1 MASSASDSAVDP
13 VEQLLNLFL
22 YAPIGLLSK
31 GSEALPDLVKRGRTQ
46 SSNAR
51 VIGQFAL
58 SATNTKA
65 RQSLSDAEAHLQAF
79 LRIVTESSR
88 PSPTKTES
96 TSTSSKPKKKA
107 SPKVPVTSGVDDLI
121 ENYDSL
127 TAAQLLPLLAPL
139 LAKQLDRVESYEL
152 SQRAR
157 KTVLNRLRQ
166 LRS

>member
-1 MASSASDSAVDP
+1 MASSTSDSAVDP

-31 GSEALPDLVKRGRTQ
+31 GSEALPDLVQRGRTQ
-46 SSNAR
+46 ASNAR

-58 SATNTKA
+58 GATNTKA

-79 LRIVTESSR
+79 LKIVTEPAR
-88 PSPTKTES
+88 PSPTKSESSNASSTES
-96 TSTSSKPKKKA
+96 KNATAGVSVA
-107 SPKVPVTSGVDDLI
+107 GVDDLI

-127 TAAQLLPLLAPL
+127 TAAQILPLLAPL
-139 LAKQLDRVESYEL
+139 PTEQLDRIEIHEQ

-157 KTVLNRLRQ
+157 KTILSRLRQ
-166 LRS
+166 LRN

>member
-22 YAPIGLLSK
+22 YAPIGLFSK
-31 GSEALPDLVKRGRTQ
+31 GSEALPELVERGRTQ
-46 SSNAR
+46 ASNAR

-58 SATNTKA
+58 GATNAKA
-65 RQSLSDAEAHLQAF
+65 RKSLSDAEAHFQEF
-79 LRIVTESSR
+79 LRIVGESARPSSKGPESS
-88 PSPTKTES
+88 
-96 TSTSSKPKKKA
+96 SSSSSAKKA
-107 SPKVPVTSGVDDLI
+107 TAEASVNHGVEDLI
-121 ENYDSL
+121 NDYDNL
-127 TAAQLLPLLAPL
+127 TAAQILPFLAPL
-139 LAKQLDRVESYEL
+139 GAEQLERIETYEQ

>member
-22 YAPIGLLSK
+22 YAPIGLFSK
-31 GSEALPDLVKRGRTQ
+31 GSEVLPELVERGRTQ
-46 SSNAR
+46 ASNAR

-58 SATNTKA
+58 GATNAKA
-65 RQSLSDAEAHLQAF
+65 RKSLSDAEAHFQEF
-79 LRIVTESSR
+79 LRIVGESARPSSKASESS
-88 PSPTKTES
+88 SSSSSTTKATAE
-96 TSTSSKPKKKA
+96 A
-107 SPKVPVTSGVDDLI
+107 SVNHGVDDLV
-121 ENYDSL
+121 ENYDNL
-127 TAAQLLPLLAPL
+127 TAAQILPFLAPL
-139 LAKQLDRVESYEL
+139 GAEQLERVETYEQ

>member
-13 VEQLLNLFL
+13 VEHLLDLFL

-31 GSEALPDLVKRGRTQ
+31 GSEALPDLVQRGRTQ
-46 SSNAR
+46 ASNAR

-58 SATNTKA
+58 GATNAKA

-79 LRIVTESSR
+79 LRIVAESAR
-88 PSPTKTES
+88 PSATRTDAS
-96 TSTSSKPKKKA
+96 TGSGSAAKSSTANASSDL
-107 SPKVPVTSGVDDLI
+107 GIDDLI
-121 ENYDSL
+121 ENYDGL
-127 TAAQLLPLLAPL
+127 TAAQILPLLAPL
-139 LAKQLDRVESYEL
+139 PTEQLDRVEAYEQ

>member
-22 YAPIGLLSK
+22 YAPIGLFSK
-31 GSEALPDLVKRGRTQ
+31 GSEALPELVERGRTQ
-46 SSNAR
+46 ASNAR

-58 SATNTKA
+58 GATNAKA
-65 RQSLSDAEAHLQAF
+65 RKSLSDAEAHFQEF
-79 LRIVTESSR
+79 LRIVGESARPSSKASESS
-88 PSPTKTES
+88 SSSSSTTKATAE
-96 TSTSSKPKKKA
+96 A
-107 SPKVPVTSGVDDLI
+107 SVNHGVDDLV
-121 ENYDSL
+121 ENYDNL
-127 TAAQLLPLLAPL
+127 TAAQILPFLAPL
-139 LAKQLDRVESYEL
+139 GAEQLERIETYEQ

>member
-22 YAPIGLLSK
+22 YAPIGLFSK
-31 GSEALPDLVKRGRTQ
+31 GSEALPELVERGRTQ
-46 SSNAR
+46 ASNAR

-58 SATNTKA
+58 GATNAKA
-65 RQSLSDAEAHLQAF
+65 RKSLSDAEAHFQEF
-79 LRIVTESSR
+79 LRIVGESARPSSKASESS
-88 PSPTKTES
+88 SSSSSTTKATAE
-96 TSTSSKPKKKA
+96 A
-107 SPKVPVTSGVDDLI
+107 SVNHGVEDLI
-121 ENYDSL
+121 KDYDNL
-127 TAAQLLPLLAPL
+127 TAAQILPFLAPL
-139 LAKQLDRVESYEL
+139 GAEQLERIETYEQ

>member
-22 YAPIGLLSK
+22 YAPIGLFSK
-31 GSEALPDLVKRGRTQ
+31 GSEVLPELVERGRTQ
-46 SSNAR
+46 ASNAR

-58 SATNTKA
+58 GATNAKA
-65 RQSLSDAEAHLQAF
+65 RKSLSDAEAHFQEF
-79 LRIVTESSR
+79 LRIVGESARPSSKASESS
-88 PSPTKTES
+88 SSSSS
-96 TSTSSKPKKKA
+96 TKKA
-107 SPKVPVTSGVDDLI
+107 TAEASVTHGVDDLV
-121 ENYDSL
+121 EDYDNL
-127 TAAQLLPLLAPL
+127 TAAQILPFLAPL
-139 LAKQLDRVESYEL
+139 GAEQLERIETYEQ

>member
-22 YAPIGLLSK
+22 YAPIGLFSK
-31 GSEALPDLVKRGRTQ
+31 GSEAFPELVERGRTQ
-46 SSNAR
+46 ASNAR

-58 SATNTKA
+58 GATNAKA
-65 RQSLSDAEAHLQAF
+65 RKSLSDAEAHFQEF
-79 LRIVTESSR
+79 LRIVGESARPSSTRTESKAAS
-88 PSPTKTES
+88 S
-96 TSTSSKPKKKA
+96 TPKKKTTPKA
-107 SPKVPVTSGVDDLI
+107 SVSSGVDDLI

-127 TAAQLLPLLAPL
+127 TAAQILPLLSPL
-139 LAKQLDRVESYEL
+139 VAKQLDRVESYEQ

>member
-1 MASSASDSAVDP
+1 VASSASDPAVDP

-31 GSEALPDLVKRGRTQ
+31 GSEALPELVERGRTQ
-46 SSNAR
+46 ASNAR

-58 SATNTKA
+58 GATNAKA
-65 RQSLSDAEAHLQAF
+65 RKSLSDAEAHFQEF
-79 LRIVTESSR
+79 LRIVGESARPSSKASESS
-88 PSPTKTES
+88 SSSSS
-96 TSTSSKPKKKA
+96 TKKA
-107 SPKVPVTSGVDDLI
+107 TAEASVNHGVEDLI
-121 ENYDSL
+121 KDYDNL
-127 TAAQLLPLLAPL
+127 TAAQILPFLAPL
-139 LAKQLDRVESYEL
+139 GAEQLDRIETYEQ

>member
-1 MASSASDSAVDP
+1 MASSASDPAVDP

-31 GSEALPDLVKRGRTQ
+31 GSEALPELVERGRTQ
-46 SSNAR
+46 ASNAR

-58 SATNTKA
+58 GATNAKA
-65 RQSLSDAEAHLQAF
+65 RKSLSDAEAHFQEF
-79 LRIVTESSR
+79 LRIVGESARPSSEASESS
-88 PSPTKTES
+88 SSSSS
-96 TSTSSKPKKKA
+96 TKKA
-107 SPKVPVTSGVDDLI
+107 TAEASVNHGVEDLI
-121 ENYDSL
+121 KDYDNL
-127 TAAQLLPLLAPL
+127 TAAQILPFLAPL
-139 LAKQLDRVESYEL
+139 GAEQLDRIETYEQ

>member
-22 YAPIGLLSK
+22 YAPIGLFSK
-31 GSEALPDLVKRGRTQ
+31 GSEAFPELVERGRTQ
-46 SSNAR
+46 ASNAR

-58 SATNTKA
+58 GATNAKA
-65 RQSLSDAEAHLQAF
+65 RKSLSDAEAHFQEF
-79 LRIVTESSR
+79 LRIVGESARPSSTASESS
-88 PSPTKTES
+88 
-96 TSTSSKPKKKA
+96 SSSSSVEKA
-107 SPKVPVTSGVDDLI
+107 TAEASGNHGVEDLI
-121 ENYDSL
+121 ENYDNL
-127 TAAQLLPLLAPL
+127 TAAQILPLLAPL
-139 LAKQLDRVESYEL
+139 GAEQLDRIETYEQ

>member
-31 GSEALPDLVKRGRTQ
+31 GSEALPDLVQRGRTQ

-96 TSTSSKPKKKA
+96 KAASSTPKKKTTPKA
-107 SPKVPVTSGVDDLI
+107 SVSSGVDDLI

-127 TAAQLLPLLAPL
+127 TAQILPLVSPL
-139 LAKQLDRVESYEL
+139 VAKQLDRVESYEQ

>member
-31 GSEALPDLVKRGRTQ
+31 GSEALPDLVQRGRTQ
-46 SSNAR
+46 ASNAR

-58 SATNTKA
+58 GATNTKA

-79 LRIVTESSR
+79 LRIVTESAR
-88 PSPTKTES
+88 PSPRKSES
-96 TSTSSKPKKKA
+96 ADASRTASNNATSDA
-107 SPKVPVTSGVDDLI
+107 SITGVDDLI

-127 TAAQLLPLLAPL
+127 TAAQILPLLAPL
-139 LAKQLDRVESYEL
+139 PAEQLDRIEIHEQ

-157 KTVLNRLRQ
+157 KTVLSRLRQ

>member
-31 GSEALPDLVKRGRTQ
+31 GSEALPELVERGRTQ
-46 SSNAR
+46 ASNAR

-58 SATNTKA
+58 GATNAKA
-65 RQSLSDAEAHLQAF
+65 RKSLSDAEAHFQEF
-79 LRIVTESSR
+79 LRIVGESARPSSKTSESS
-88 PSPTKTES
+88 SSSSS
-96 TSTSSKPKKKA
+96 TKKA
-107 SPKVPVTSGVDDLI
+107 TAEASVNHGVEDLI
-121 ENYDSL
+121 KDYDNL
-127 TAAQLLPLLAPL
+127 TAAQILPFLAPL
-139 LAKQLDRVESYEL
+139 GAEQLDRIETYEQ

>member
-31 GSEALPDLVKRGRTQ
+31 GSEALPELVERGRTQ
-46 SSNAR
+46 ASNAR

-58 SATNTKA
+58 GATNAKA
-65 RQSLSDAEAHLQAF
+65 RKSLSDAEAHFQEF
-79 LRIVTESSR
+79 LRIVGESARPSSKASESS
-88 PSPTKTES
+88 SSSSS
-96 TSTSSKPKKKA
+96 TKKA
-107 SPKVPVTSGVDDLI
+107 TAEASVNHGVEDLI
-121 ENYDSL
+121 KDYDNL
-127 TAAQLLPLLAPL
+127 TAAQILPFLAPL
-139 LAKQLDRVESYEL
+139 GAEQLDRIETYEQ

>member
-1 MASSASDSAVDP
+1 VASSASDSAVDP
-13 VEQLLNLFL
+13 VEQLLDLFL

-31 GSEALPDLVKRGRTQ
+31 GSEALPDLVQRGRTQ
-46 SSNAR
+46 ASNAR

-58 SATNTKA
+58 GASNTKA

-79 LRIVTESSR
+79 LRIVTESAR
-88 PSPTKTES
+88 PSPTKSES
-96 TSTSSKPKKKA
+96 ADASSTASNNATSDA
-107 SPKVPVTSGVDDLI
+107 SITGVDDLI

-127 TAAQLLPLLAPL
+127 TAAQILPLLAPL
-139 LAKQLDRVESYEL
+139 PAEQLDRIEIHEQ

-157 KTVLNRLRQ
+157 KTVLSRLRQ

>member
-1 MASSASDSAVDP
+1 VASSASDSAVDP
-13 VEQLLNLFL
+13 VEQLLDLFL

-31 GSEALPDLVKRGRTQ
+31 GSEALPDLVQRGRTQ
-46 SSNAR
+46 ASNAR

-58 SATNTKA
+58 GATNTKA

-79 LRIVTESSR
+79 LRIVTESAR
-88 PSPTKTES
+88 PSPTKSES
-96 TSTSSKPKKKA
+96 ADASRTASNNATSDTSI
-107 SPKVPVTSGVDDLI
+107 TGVDDLI

-127 TAAQLLPLLAPL
+127 TAAQILPLLAPL
-139 LAKQLDRVESYEL
+139 PAEQLDRIEIHEQ

-157 KTVLNRLRQ
+157 KTVLSRLRQ

>member
-22 YAPIGLLSK
+22 YAPIGLFSK
-31 GSEALPDLVKRGRTQ
+31 GSEALPELVERGRTQ
-46 SSNAR
+46 ASNAR

-58 SATNTKA
+58 GATNAKA
-65 RQSLSDAEAHLQAF
+65 RKSLSDAEAHFQEF
-79 LRIVTESSR
+79 LRIVGESARPSSKASESS
-88 PSPTKTES
+88 SSSSS
-96 TSTSSKPKKKA
+96 TKKA
-107 SPKVPVTSGVDDLI
+107 TAEASVNHGVEDLI
-121 ENYDSL
+121 KDYDNL
-127 TAAQLLPLLAPL
+127 TAAQILPFLAPL
-139 LAKQLDRVESYEL
+139 GAEQLERIETYEQ

>member
-13 VEQLLNLFL
+13 VEQLLDLFL

-31 GSEALPDLVKRGRTQ
+31 GSEALPDLVQRGRTQ
-46 SSNAR
+46 ASNAR
-51 VIGQFAL
+51 VIGQLAL
-58 SATNTKA
+58 GATNTKA

-79 LRIVTESSR
+79 LRIVTESAR
-88 PSPTKTES
+88 PSPTKSES
-96 TSTSSKPKKKA
+96 ADASRTVSNNATSDA
-107 SPKVPVTSGVDDLI
+107 SITGVDDLI

-127 TAAQLLPLLAPL
+127 TAAQILPLLAPL
-139 LAKQLDRVESYEL
+139 PAEQLDRIEIHEQ

-157 KTVLNRLRQ
+157 KTVLSRLRQ

>member
-1 MASSASDSAVDP
+1 VASSASDSAVDP

-31 GSEALPDLVKRGRTQ
+31 GSEALPELVERGRTQ
-46 SSNAR
+46 ASNAR

-58 SATNTKA
+58 GATNAKA
-65 RQSLSDAEAHLQAF
+65 RKSLSDAEAHFQEF
-79 LRIVTESSR
+79 LRIVGESARPSSKTSESS
-88 PSPTKTES
+88 SSSSS
-96 TSTSSKPKKKA
+96 TKKA
-107 SPKVPVTSGVDDLI
+107 TAEASVNHGVEDLI
-121 ENYDSL
+121 KDYDNL
-127 TAAQLLPLLAPL
+127 TAAQILPFLAPL
-139 LAKQLDRVESYEL
+139 GAEQLDRIETYEQ

>member
-58 SATNTKA
+58 SATNTRA

-96 TSTSSKPKKKA
+96 TTSSAPKKKA
-107 SPKVPVTSGVDDLI
+107 SPKVPVTSGLDDLI
-121 ENYDSL
+121 GNYDSL
-127 TAAQLLPLLAPL
+127 TAAQILPLLAPL
-139 LAKQLDRVESYEL
+139 LAKQLDRVESYEQ

>member
-22 YAPIGLLSK
+22 YAPIGLFSK
-31 GSEALPDLVKRGRTQ
+31 GSEALPELVERGRTQ
-46 SSNAR
+46 ASNAR

-58 SATNTKA
+58 GATNAKA
-65 RQSLSDAEAHLQAF
+65 RKSLSDAEAHFQEF
-79 LRIVTESSR
+79 LRIVGESARPSSKASESS
-88 PSPTKTES
+88 SSSSSTTKATAE
-96 TSTSSKPKKKA
+96 A
-107 SPKVPVTSGVDDLI
+107 SVNHGVDDLV
-121 ENYDSL
+121 ENYDNL
-127 TAAQLLPLLAPL
+127 TAAQILPFLAPL
-139 LAKQLDRVESYEL
+139 GAEQLERVETYEQ

>member
-22 YAPIGLLSK
+22 YAPIGLFSK
-31 GSEALPDLVKRGRTQ
+31 GSEALPELVERGRTQ
-46 SSNAR
+46 ASNAR

-58 SATNTKA
+58 GATNAKA
-65 RQSLSDAEAHLQAF
+65 RKSLSDAEAHFQEF
-79 LRIVTESSR
+79 LRIVGDSARPSSKASESS
-88 PSPTKTES
+88 SSSSSTTKATAE
-96 TSTSSKPKKKA
+96 A
-107 SPKVPVTSGVDDLI
+107 SVNHGVEDLI
-121 ENYDSL
+121 KDYDNL
-127 TAAQLLPLLAPL
+127 TAAQILPFLAPL
-139 LAKQLDRVESYEL
+139 GAEQLERIETYEQ

>member
-1 MASSASDSAVDP
+1 VASSASDSAVDP
-13 VEQLLNLFL
+13 VEQLLDLFL

-31 GSEALPDLVKRGRTQ
+31 GSEALPDLVQRGRTQ
-46 SSNAR
+46 ASNAR

-58 SATNTKA
+58 GATNTKA

-79 LRIVTESSR
+79 LRIVTESAR
-88 PSPTKTES
+88 PSPRKTES
-96 TSTSSKPKKKA
+96 TSASSAPEKKA

-127 TAAQLLPLLAPL
+127 TAAQILPLLAPL
-139 LAKQLDRVESYEL
+139 PAEQLDRIEIHEQ

-157 KTVLNRLRQ
+157 KTVLSRLRQ

>member
-31 GSEALPDLVKRGRTQ
+31 GSEALPELVERGRTQ
-46 SSNAR
+46 ASNAR

-58 SATNTKA
+58 GATNAKA
-65 RQSLSDAEAHLQAF
+65 RKSLSDAEAHFQEF
-79 LRIVTESSR
+79 LRIVGESAHPSSKASESS
-88 PSPTKTES
+88 SSSSS
-96 TSTSSKPKKKA
+96 TKKA
-107 SPKVPVTSGVDDLI
+107 TAEASVNHGVEDLI
-121 ENYDSL
+121 KDYDNL
-127 TAAQLLPLLAPL
+127 TAAQILPFLAPL
-139 LAKQLDRVESYEL
+139 GAEQLDRIETYEQ

>member
-22 YAPIGLLSK
+22 YAPIGLFSK
-31 GSEALPDLVKRGRTQ
+31 GSEALPELVERGRTQ
-46 SSNAR
+46 ASNAR

-58 SATNTKA
+58 GATNAKA
-65 RQSLSDAEAHLQAF
+65 RKSLSDAEAHFQEF
-79 LRIVTESSR
+79 LRIVGESARPSSKASESS
-88 PSPTKTES
+88 
-96 TSTSSKPKKKA
+96 SSSSSAKKA
-107 SPKVPVTSGVDDLI
+107 TAEASVNHGVDDLV
-121 ENYDSL
+121 ENYDNL
-127 TAAQLLPLLAPL
+127 TAAQILPLLAPL
-139 LAKQLDRVESYEL
+139 GAEQLERIETYEQ

>member
-31 GSEALPDLVKRGRTQ
+31 GSEALPELVERGRTQ
-46 SSNAR
+46 ASNAR

-58 SATNTKA
+58 GATNAKA
-65 RQSLSDAEAHLQAF
+65 RKSLSDAEAHFQEF
-79 LRIVTESSR
+79 LRIVGESARPSSKASESS
-88 PSPTKTES
+88 SSSSSTTKATAE
-96 TSTSSKPKKKA
+96 A
-107 SPKVPVTSGVDDLI
+107 SVNHGVEDLI
-121 ENYDSL
+121 KDYDNL
-127 TAAQLLPLLAPL
+127 TAAQILPFLAPL
-139 LAKQLDRVESYEL
+139 GAEQLERIETYEQ

>member
-13 VEQLLNLFL
+13 IEQLLNLFL

-31 GSEALPDLVKRGRTQ
+31 GSEALPELVERGRTQ
-46 SSNAR
+46 ASNAR

-58 SATNTKA
+58 GATNAKA
-65 RQSLSDAEAHLQAF
+65 RKSLSDAEAHFQEF
-79 LRIVTESSR
+79 LRIVGESARPSSKASESS
-88 PSPTKTES
+88 SSSSS
-96 TSTSSKPKKKA
+96 TKKA
-107 SPKVPVTSGVDDLI
+107 TAEASVNHGVEDLI
-121 ENYDSL
+121 KDYDNL
-127 TAAQLLPLLAPL
+127 TAAQILPFLAPL
-139 LAKQLDRVESYEL
+139 GAEQLDRIEAYEQ

>member
-1 MASSASDSAVDP
+1 MASSASDPAVDP

-31 GSEALPDLVKRGRTQ
+31 GSEALPELVERGRTQ
-46 SSNAR
+46 ASNAR

-58 SATNTKA
+58 GATNAKA
-65 RQSLSDAEAHLQAF
+65 RKSLSDAEAHFQEF
-79 LRIVTESSR
+79 LRIVGESARPSSKASESS
-88 PSPTKTES
+88 SSSSS
-96 TSTSSKPKKKA
+96 TKKA
-107 SPKVPVTSGVDDLI
+107 TAEASVNHGVEDLI
-121 ENYDSL
+121 KDYDNL
-127 TAAQLLPLLAPL
+127 TAAQILPFLAPL
-139 LAKQLDRVESYEL
+139 GAEQLDRIETYEQ